1 MRTVLTWNVRVL
13 ESVHG
18 MRFVSSGTIRY
29 GKRSHILYDVSK
41 RNKEHHQRL
50 RMCVVSSRNIFME
63 SYRGDD
69 VFDVC
74 SRPIRAAV
82 KFDIVRHVSERDQ
95 ERSER

>member
-1 MRTVLTWNVRVL
+1 MRTVLARDIRVR

-29 GKRSHILYDVSK
+29 GKRSHIVYGVSE
-41 RNKEHHQRL
+41 RNKERHQRL
-50 RMCVVSSRNIFME
+50 RMHAVSSRNIFME
-63 SYRGDD
+63 SYGSDD
-69 VFDVC
+69 VFDVR
-74 SRPIRAAV
+74 SRPLRAAV